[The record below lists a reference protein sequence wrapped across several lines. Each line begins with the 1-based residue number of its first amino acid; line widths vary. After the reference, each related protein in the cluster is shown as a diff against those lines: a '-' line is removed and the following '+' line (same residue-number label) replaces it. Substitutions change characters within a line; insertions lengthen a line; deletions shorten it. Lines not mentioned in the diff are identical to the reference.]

1 MQTQTH
7 PIPKNLLG
15 LTQPNLPIH
24 LCPGDLTWHSSRR
37 SPDGR
42 RVLLTPVLTC
52 PNHLFAHE
60 VQLMAAVWVDC
71 DAQGVPFEPPQ
82 HQKWLVP

>member
-42 RVLLTPVLTC
+42 RVLLTPVLNR
-52 PNHLFAHE
+52 PDHPFIHE

-71 DAQGVPFEPPQ
+71 DARGVPLEPPS
-82 HQKWLVP
+82 HPKWLVP

>member
-1 MQTQTH
+1 MQTPTH

-24 LCPGDLTWHSSRR
+24 LSPDDLNWTPSRR

-42 RVLLTPVLTC
+42 RVLLTPILNC
-52 PNHLFAHE
+52 PNHPYAHE

-71 DAQGVPFEPPQ
+71 DAQGVPLELPKHPM
-82 HQKWLVP
+82 WLVP